1 MNLYPCPNE
10 NGGKTILDTT
20 SLDTKSKSLN
30 EYAHF
35 MKQVESEK
43 ANFAASTGNNIPE
56 VDQLSPNFSIYV
68 SNMVKVDSDR
78 EK

>member
-20 SLDTKSKSLN
+20 SLDTKSKSLC

-35 MKQVESEK
+35 MKQVESTG
-43 ANFAASTGNNIPE
+43 ANFAPSTGNNIPE
-56 VDQLSPNFSIYV
+56 EEQLSPNFSLYM
-68 SNMVKVDSDR
+68 SNMQKVDIDR